1 MERAFFR
8 VVSVE
13 AMRQML
19 MAFAPL
25 TETENVPLEEALGR
39 VCAHDITAPEDLPA
53 RSRSAMDGYAVCA
66 QDTFGASE
74 SLPAYLELA
83 GTVSIDAQDI
93 PALAPGTCMAL
104 PTGASLP
111 AGADAVV
118 MVEHTQSLGSDT
130 VEIRRSVAPGDN
142 VLLAGED
149 VRMGAQAISRGTRL
163 RAQDLGLLAAL
174 GVHTVP
180 VVRRPR
186 VAVLS
191 TGDELVP
198 ITAAPRPGQIRDVNG
213 PVIRT
218 LARQHGGLALDL
230 GLVRDDE
237 TALRDA
243 LCRGLDAGADLL
255 CISGGSSVGVRDLT
269 VGVLE
274 ALGAQILA
282 HGVAMAPGKPTIVAR
297 WQDRPVLG
305 LPGQMASA
313 FVVLWVLGIPLLR
326 HLSGEAQAFAPP
338 PWTLARLTH
347 NIASKPGRE
356 EYVRVRLVRRGN
368 DLWAQPVNAK
378 SGLLRSLLDAHGL
391 VRVDD
396 NLEGMEAGATV
407 PVILW
412 DARPFGEEES

>member
-1 MERAFFR
+1 MERSFFR
-8 VVSVE
+8 VVTVE

-19 MAFAPL
+19 MGFSPL
-25 TETENVPLEEALGR
+25 TDTEAIPVEEALSR
-39 VCAHDITAPEDLPA
+39 VCAHDITAPEHLPA

-74 SLPAYLELA
+74 SLPAYLDLA
-83 GTVSIDAQDI
+83 GSIRIDAKDI
-93 PALAPGTCMAL
+93 PALPPGACMEL

-111 AGADAVV
+111 PHADAVV
-118 MVEHTQSLGSDT
+118 MVEHTQHLGPDT
-130 VEIRRSVAPGDN
+130 VEIRRSVTPGDN
-142 VLLAGED
+142 VLLVGED

-174 GVHTVP
+174 GVHTLP

-198 ITAAPRPGQIRDVNG
+198 ISATPRPGQIRDVNG
-213 PVIRT
+213 PVIRA
-218 LARQHGGLALDL
+218 LVRQHGGVPLDL

-237 TALRDA
+237 ASLRDA
-243 LCRGLDAGADLL
+243 LCQGIDAGADLL

-269 VGVLE
+269 VRVLE
-274 ALGAQILA
+274 SLDAHILA
-282 HGVAMAPGKPTIVAR
+282 HGIAMAPGKPTIVAR
-297 WQDRPVLG
+297 WQNRPVLG

-326 HLSGEAQAFAPP
+326 HLSGEAHAFAPP
-338 PWTLARLTH
+338 PWTFAKLTR

-356 EYVRVRLVRRGN
+356 EYVRVRLVHRGN
-368 DLWAQPVNAK
+368 ELWAQPVNAK

-391 VRVDD
+391 VQVAN
-396 NLEGMEAGATV
+396 NLEGIEAGTMV
-407 PVILW
+407 PVMLW
-412 DARPFGEEES
+412 DARPFGKEES